1 MQYTRWWQL
10 KLSFYFS
17 SLPGFIL
24 IPIPGNNDPIW
35 FIFFQIGWLNHQLV
49 TGKRYTSRILKIFT
63 NLEAL
68 TSPCF
73 LDKKNKKPDGFLW
86 APKQKPK
93 PPRLGSLFYLETAPW
108 SQPKVLGGLKLM
120 QTKIARVFFFDKKCK
135 ETFIKWRIYWFLNF
149 VMFIFFQKIKRCFCC
164 FCIVFFQD
172 PTFSSYQGS
181 SARCHGWTA
190 GGGDLRFQS
199 FFKILPWISREDD
212 PNSNDNMGAKNHHLL
227 QTCVPFGVDLEDE

>member
-1 MQYTRWWQL
+1 MQYNDRWLQL
-10 KLSFYFS
+10 KYL
-17 SLPGFIL
+17 FIL
-24 IPIPGNNDPIW
+24 IPGNNDPIW

-73 LDKKNKKPDGFLW
+73 LDKKTRWVFLGTKTETETPEAWVSVLFGNGTLESTESFWGGIKVNANKNCK
-86 APKQKPK
+86 
-93 PPRLGSLFYLETAPW
+93 
-108 SQPKVLGGLKLM
+108 GL
-120 QTKIARVFFFDKKCK
+120 FFDKKCK

-212 PNSNDNMGAKNHHLL
+212 PNSNDNMGAKNHDLL

>member
-1 MQYTRWWQL
+1 M
-10 KLSFYFS
+10 
-17 SLPGFIL
+17 GFFGHQNRNRNPRGL
-24 IPIPGNNDPIW
+24 GLCSIW
-35 FIFFQIGWLNHQLV
+35 
-49 TGKRYTSRILKIFT
+49 KRH
-63 NLEAL
+63 
-68 TSPCF
+68 
-73 LDKKNKKPDGFLW
+73 
-86 APKQKPK
+86 
-93 PPRLGSLFYLETAPW
+93 LGVNRKFW
-108 SQPKVLGGLKLM
+108 GGGLKLM
-120 QTKIARVFFFDKKCK
+120 QTKIVRVFFFDKKCK

-172 PTFSSYQGS
+172 PTLSSYQGS